1 MQGVLEEVV
10 RRTLRRHPDKHA
22 VLVVDRPAQALGAA
36 ARLRRA
42 LDARVAV

>member
-1 MQGVLEEVV
+1 MQAVVEEIM
-10 RRTLRRHPDKHA
+10 RQTLQQRPDKHA

-36 ARLRRA
+36 SRLRRT